1 MTTAHL
7 VHPRQSGAARSR
19 SIDHLQPLTRTGYQ
33 HQQHQHS
40 LIGQDIINHNH
51 EHHQR
56 IHSVLVHKIHH
67 LLELPADEQP
77 QASCP
82 QEHSERR
89 RSKTVSIC
97 SDYSSSNFLNT
108 LIECYSPS
116 LYSTPSSPS
125 LSSVDSSN
133 WANPIPAITLSSHPT
148 PQNIQPPSQADYHRP
163 STTTTTTTTSPPP
176 PRASSSHTPL
186 VSFSPQDIRNTIM
199 SSPSLLPQKLSHLRS
214 RFKPSKSAVPLNTKS
229 QRPAM
234 ARPSPVKVPPSS
246 VGLVIDPDSW
256 VHSDD
261 SESDDPQ
268 HSKDRTL
275 VDDDEVPLSQ
285 LRNRLSGG
293 ELSSAAAAKPEP
305 PASVQTSAAGSE
317 AHLFS
322 KVLKRYRSSRS
333 LRSLCKKSPDPPA
346 SASPN
351 PSDPTPCPPPV
362 RGQHY
367 QPASHATRD
376 RVSHHQQVPP
386 LPPPPRS
393 LRPAMSSPNLS
404 QRVHH
409 PLAAPPPSARPAF
422 AFFPCPPTPVSPS
435 VVGPY
440 SSHLNTHHLFP
451 CPSPGD
457 FPTPPSSISPPA
469 RSLKLSSPQSSV
481 SARSSERDIY
491 RRMRRRHKEEISCL
505 HGSAPTT
512 PGVDVMSNSGYLP
525 SAPIDGSLYNMLN
538 DAQRRALRQRSD
550 LLGQNLKS
558 HLEAFA
564 YEMIHSNVLHH
575 NHQQHQQQLYNYGVG
590 AY

>member
-97 SDYSSSNFLNT
+97 SDYSSSNFLNA

-346 SASPN
+346 SASPTLRY
-351 PSDPTPCPPPV
+351 PTPRRRRSGGQPSPTLRPTPV
-362 RGQHY
+362 RRRSAASITSP
-367 QPASHATRD
+367 PATPHATR
-376 RVSHHQQVPP
+376 VSHSPASPAPPSATSLAPSRHVLAQPLPARPPSPRRPAALSQTRLRLLP
-386 LPPPPRS
+386 LPPY
-393 LRPAMSSPNLS
+393 A
-404 QRVHH
+404 
-409 PLAAPPPSARPAF
+409 
-422 AFFPCPPTPVSPS
+422 
-435 VVGPY
+435 
-440 SSHLNTHHLFP
+440 
-451 CPSPGD
+451 
-457 FPTPPSSISPPA
+457 
-469 RSLKLSSPQSSV
+469 
-481 SARSSERDIY
+481 
-491 RRMRRRHKEEISCL
+491 CL
-505 HGSAPTT
+505 
-512 PGVDVMSNSGYLP
+512 
-525 SAPIDGSLYNMLN
+525 
-538 DAQRRALRQRSD
+538 AQRRRAILFPSQHPPFVPLSLARRLPHPALIHLAPRQVPQTQLAPVLRLSPLVRTRHLPPHASPSQGRNLLSARVCAHHPRRGCHEQQWISPIRAHRRVPLQHAQRCPTACAPATLGPSRTEPQVASRSFRLRND
-550 LLGQNLKS
+550 PL
-558 HLEAFA
+558 
-564 YEMIHSNVLHH
+564 
-575 NHQQHQQQLYNYGVG
+575 
-590 AY
+590 